1 MTPHVAAF
9 ERAVRVLIVDDQIIV
24 REGLRMLLES
34 MDQIRVVGEAASRE
48 DALEKA
54 RQTQPDVILLDLDL
68 GGNSSSGKDCL
79 PELIQQCP
87 TSRVLILTGTHNH
100 QLHYEA
106 VRHGASGLVHKLE
119 ASSRLGDAIRK
130 VNQGEVWL
138 DGSLMADVLH
148 EFWQLNDMARTDSF
162 PKPPANGL
170 TTSEQPGPREIPPE
184 EASKIDQLTN
194 REREVIELIGKGMRN
209 QQIAD
214 HLFISVITVRHHLSS
229 VFSKL
234 GVGDRF
240 ELAIYS
246 YRYGLARIPAL

>member
-1 MTPHVAAF
+1 MNPPVVAAG
-9 ERAVRVLIVDDQIIV
+9 RAVRVLIVDDQLIV

-34 MDQIRVVGEAASRE
+34 MDLISVVGEASTRE
-48 DALEKA
+48 DAMDKA

-68 GGNSSSGKDCL
+68 GGQSSGRECL
-79 PELIQQCP
+79 PELLHASP
-87 TSRVLILTGTHNH
+87 SSRVLVLTGTHNH
-100 QLHYEA
+100 ELHFEA
-106 VRHGASGLVHKLE
+106 IRLGASGLVHKLE

-130 VNQGEVWL
+130 VNLGEVWL
-138 DGSLMADVLH
+138 DGSLMADVLQELWH
-148 EFWQLNDMARTDSF
+148 LNKSGNSNHSSNSLN
-162 PKPPANGL
+162 NG
-170 TTSEQPGPREIPPE
+170 SSRMDQPGSSEIPPK

-229 VFSKL
+229 IFSKL

-240 ELAIYS
+240 ELAIYA
-246 YRYGLARIPAL
+246 YRHGLARIPTI

>member
-1 MTPHVAAF
+1 MNPPVVAVD
-9 ERAVRVLIVDDQIIV
+9 RAVRVLIVDDQIIV

-34 MDQIRVVGEAASRE
+34 MDRIRVVGEAATRE

-54 RQTQPDVILLDLDL
+54 RHTQPDVILLDLDL
-68 GGNSSSGKDCL
+68 GGKSSSGKDCL
-79 PELIQQCP
+79 PELIRQCP
-87 TSRVLILTGTHNH
+87 SSRVLVLTGTHNH
-100 QLHYEA
+100 QLHFDA
-106 VRHGASGLVHKLE
+106 IRLGASGLVHKLE

-138 DGSLMADVLH
+138 DGTLMADVLH
-148 EFWQLNDMARTDSF
+148 EFWHLNDTGRADLDTNLQT
-162 PKPPANGL
+162 NGAS
-170 TTSEQPGPREIPPE
+170 TPSISTEIPPE
-184 EASKIDQLTN
+184 ETEKIVQLTN

-229 VFSKL
+229 IFSKL

-240 ELAIYS
+240 ELAIYA
-246 YRYGLARIPAL
+246 YKYGLARLPIE